1 MPRTGRAGSQT
12 LTLRAWPFGAPSR
25 RRLLE
30 VLLCG
35 GSPKEGWSR
44 RGLERACD
52 VGNGTLDDQLAAAVD
67 LGLLT
72 YENGRFFVVKPLP
85 PLGRSLRGVLRATAS
100 VPEQPPTPLPRRRYT
115 PRS

>member
-1 MPRTGRAGSQT
+1 MHRTSRTGSQT

-30 VLLCG
+30 VVLCG
-35 GSPKEGWSR
+35 GTPKEGWSR

-52 VGNGTLDDQLAAAVD
+52 VGNGTLDDQLAAAVH

-72 YENGRFFVVKPLP
+72 FENARFFVVKPLP
-85 PLGRSLRGVLRATAS
+85 PLGRSLRAVLRDTATT
-100 VPEQPPTPLPRRRYT
+100 PDQPPTPLPRRRYT
-115 PRS
+115 QRS

>member
-1 MPRTGRAGSQT
+1 MQRTSRPGSQT

-30 VLLCG
+30 VVLG
-35 GSPKEGWSR
+35 GGCPKEGWSR

-72 YENGRFFVVKPLP
+72 YENGRFFAVKPLP
-85 PLGRSLRGVLRATAS
+85 PLGRSLRGVLRDTATA
-100 VPEQPPTPLPRRRYT
+100 PDQPPTPLPRRRYA